1 MLSQRL
7 RLWFRRRIRPVNR
20 SVALKQEIDFW
31 RDRFLTGGLQ
41 WQSDFRHRFNPDQ
54 PIQSHVAHY
63 IDRLEV
69 ECVHILDVGSGPL
82 TRLGKKHPS
91 KQLVIT
97 VTDLLAY
104 EYDRLLAEFEIEPL
118 VRTVY
123 ADAERLVDQFGHNA
137 YNIVHGDNCIDHT
150 VNPLQAIEQMLAV
163 SKP

>member
-1 MLSQRL
+1 
-7 RLWFRRRIRPVNR
+7 
-20 SVALKQEIDFW
+20 
-31 RDRFLTGGLQ
+31 
-41 WQSDFRHRFNPDQ
+41 
-54 PIQSHVAHY
+54 
-63 IDRLEV
+63 LEV